1 VAAVELTVV
10 FDPFEAE
17 RIRALLAEQG
27 IDSFT
32 KGTDLSAVS
41 SLGGGGGGPV
51 EIWVDETDLERAQ
64 AFLEAE

>member
-17 RIRALLAEQG
+17 RIRAVLTEHG
-27 IDSFT
+27 IDSFV

-51 EIWVDETDLERAQ
+51 EIWVDETDLDRARD
-64 AFLEAE
+64 LLG